1 MTQTILA
8 LSSILAGIIGANIFG
23 RVFSKYSFNITG
35 NTISGVFGSIFFIK
49 SFGRLG
55 FDPNSIMRT
64 DELNILLFT
73 VNLVVSLIAGGIA
86 VFIANRI
93 KNGMNKNK
101 AVKS

>member
-1 MTQTILA
+1 MTQTIIA
-8 LSSILAGIIGANIFG
+8 LLSILAGIIGANIFG
-23 RVFSKYSFNITG
+23 RVFSEYSFDITG

-93 KNGMNKNK
+93 KKRMNKNK
-101 AVKS
+101 TIKS

>member
-55 FDPNSIMRT
+55 FDPSSIMRT

>member
-1 MTQTILA
+1 MKQTILA

-55 FDPNSIMRT
+55 FDPSSIMRT